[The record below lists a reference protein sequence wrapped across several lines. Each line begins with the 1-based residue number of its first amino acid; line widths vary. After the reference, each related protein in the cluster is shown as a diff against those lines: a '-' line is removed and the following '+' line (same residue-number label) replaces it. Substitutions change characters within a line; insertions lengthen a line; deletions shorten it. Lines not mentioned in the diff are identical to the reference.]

1 MKKVILLISFFAFA
15 KIGFSTV
22 LNGGNPENS
31 SSMSLG
37 RFKMIHYLEAVLK
50 NFDFDA
56 KCEIQ
61 SYEITRVRKREDVVT
76 YANQGAGYSKVTQN
90 LVDNAKSG
98 DIFYYDNIKA
108 RCPGDPAGRA
118 INSLVVRIK

>member
-1 MKKVILLISFFAFA
+1 MKKIILLISFFAFA

-22 LNGGNPENS
+22 SNGGGPENS
-31 SSMSLG
+31 SAMSVG
-37 RFKMIHYLEAVLK
+37 RFKMIHHLEAVLK

-61 SYEITRVRKREDVVT
+61 SYEITRIRKREDALT
-76 YANQGAGYSKVTQN
+76 YTNQGAGYSKAVQN
-90 LVDNAKSG
+90 LADNVKSG
-98 DIFYYDNIKA
+98 DIYYYDNIKA
-108 RCPGDPAGRA
+108 RCPGDAAGRA

>member
-1 MKKVILLISFFAFA
+1 MKKIILLISFFAFA

-22 LNGGNPENS
+22 AGGGNPENS
-31 SSMSLG
+31 SAMSVG
-37 RFKMIHYLEAVLK
+37 RFKMIRHLEAVLK
-50 NFDFDA
+50 DFDFDA
-56 KCEIQ
+56 KCQIQ

-76 YANQGAGYSKVTQN
+76 YKNQGEGYNKMVQN
-90 LVDNAKSG
+90 LTENAKIG

-108 RCPGDPAGRA
+108 RCPGDDAGRP

>member
-1 MKKVILLISFFAFA
+1 MKKVILLIPFFAFA
-15 KIGFSTV
+15 TIGFSTV
-22 LNGGNPENS
+22 LNGGEPENS

-37 RFKMIHYLEAVLK
+37 RFKMIHHLEAVLK

-61 SYEITRVRKREDVVT
+61 SYDITRVRKREDAIT
-76 YANQGAGYSKVTQN
+76 YANQGAGYSKTAQN

-98 DIFYYDNIKA
+98 DIYYYDNIKA
-108 RCPGDPAGRA
+108 RCPGDAAGRA